1 MPVLRQK
8 RTVTNA
14 PIGVARINTGESELW
29 ETIRA
34 NAKNVAST
42 AFNTLKKESL
52 NEAQELALSQN
63 IDKVKTI
70 NPATGK
76 LEALELY
83 NMNSDARAA
92 YKRIIDSR
100 FEKSISDEI
109 KLKSKEFA
117 LIENISPQEYEE
129 KFSQYLAGVVNN
141 APEGMYKGMVEE
153 AGTFY
158 LASTKMNLTQT
169 RRQEQKAKNKQF
181 LITEVNE
188 VQKSFSELG
197 DEDRE
202 IAYNKI
208 LEKIDLN
215 ITADS
220 NSYSGSEINALK
232 NSTEKS
238 YWLAALQSDI
248 SSKPFKTQKDLNRYI
263 KNLAR
268 NRIIFGTEEFDLGL
282 PPEYLNEELANYARS
297 QSSIYQIRIQEEQA
311 EIFKN
316 VQEKLNA
323 KDISIDNILEELV
336 FGEQTKKEIE
346 LLGVQNKSERIEA
359 GLEYFTD
366 QLKSRSDALKKYIQE
381 NPEAEL
387 SVLDKKLG
395 NEAEMLL
402 TYALSLGL
410 DTNEQISTAVGRHGS
425 NPQDEN
431 GDFLSPESQAIIKAI
446 HELVPTNRLSALSDY
461 VKRGYSDTFITA
473 QAAKAKL
480 AKEQLIKKQEINFR
494 NRVENET
501 TKIKTKN
508 ISYTQQDYD
517 NFMDEFYEQVDYFI
531 SQGKP
536 LGVDKIIKLQ
546 TELNKNFII
555 RDVNSIMSEM
565 PNISSQILYD
575 SDAYILSSGRNT
587 SLLRKYEFGERPS
600 GSPDGPTMV
609 PINNLKDRLD
619 DILSRT
625 LGANHKAISTAFGE
639 LAAGQVK
646 EEARIA
652 KITEAQITKFKIE
665 SGEGDIS
672 DRSDVS
678 KIYIDWTDDRNWENI
693 ISKTGHDEI
702 TKQTNLMM
710 SGVDVGPNTINSLFQ
725 LYNQYS
731 NLRTDKGA
739 TYNRLTAYNV
749 FTNDQSA
756 FFETVSDL
764 SLMLGSDKRNEI
776 IQSLSALSNGDK
788 AERRANFFAT
798 AGIKD
803 KTTRNDSNDIIS
815 STSKYIRKVLP
826 TPDLMLSTGLYKQ
839 FEAYVNYQIYSNM
852 NEKTIEKNLKNM
864 YEKVFVKDDIILDL
878 RTGSNK
884 TNLNFHNI
892 FGDSDAVFW
901 ITNQI
906 ENQLNEF
913 GYTISPDKIFA
924 DKTSKDFN
932 ETINLPY
939 AEQVKLLANQRKA
952 GTGHQKVVLIPD
964 EFSNEGSL
972 NFWPHVRNED
982 GSLVPVQGKK
992 DGELMMPY
1000 FNTDELR
1007 IEYSKSGFEDKMK
1020 QKRKEAE
1027 ALLDVN
1033 RKKEKETIIN
1043 STLSLNNAKAVFRKN
1058 QRESMVVPP
1067 PIGNIVKG
1075 EVVAKSVI
1083 ESIDFKNKDH
1093 ITRGYVGL
1101 DSNQRGYLFV
1111 SKAGNNSGKPIL
1123 LNQKREQIKG
1133 TELTNL
1139 KETLRENMKQFKPKD
1154 SVYPK
1159 KYKELSKFYDLI
1171 DKVHRAELGLS
1182 N

>member
-34 NAKNVAST
+34 NAKTVAST

-52 NEAQELALSQN
+52 NEAQELALN
-63 IDKVKTI
+63 EDIDKVRTI
-70 NPATGK
+70 NPATGE

-92 YKRIIDSR
+92 YKRIVDSR

-109 KLKSKEFA
+109 KLKAQEFA
-117 LIENISPQEYEE
+117 LIENISPQRYEE
-129 KFSQYLAGVVNN
+129 KFSQYLAGMVKN
-141 APEGMYKGMVEE
+141 APEGMYQGMVEE

-169 RRQEQKAKNKQF
+169 RRREIKVKNKQLF
-181 LITEVNE
+181 ITEVNE
-188 VQKSFSELG
+188 VQNNFNEMDFVERKK
-197 DEDRE
+197 
-202 IAYNKI
+202 AYEKL
-208 LEKIDLN
+208 LEKVNLN
-215 ITADS
+215 VTADS
-220 NSYSGSEINALK
+220 NSYSGPEINALK
-232 NSTEKS
+232 NGIEKS
-238 YWLAALQSDI
+238 YWLASLNMYMSDDKVFNTKNDLDKFI
-248 SSKPFKTQKDLNRYI
+248 HDVGTGRTQL
-263 KNLAR
+263 
-268 NRIIFGTEEFDLGL
+268 GTQDY
-282 PPEYLNEELANYARS
+282 PPEYLNVELANQVRS
-297 QSSIYQIRIQEEQA
+297 QSSIYQFEIQENQA
-311 EIFKN
+311 KIFEN

-323 KDISIDNILEELV
+323 KDISIDNIFEELLYY
-336 FGEQTKKEIE
+336 EPTKEEIKYSPIS
-346 LLGVQNKSERIEA
+346 QSERIEA
-359 GLEYFTD
+359 GLEYFSD
-366 QLKSRSDALKKYIQE
+366 QLKSRSDALKKYIKE
-381 NPEAEL
+381 NPEVEL

-410 DTNEQISTAVGRHGS
+410 DTNKQISTAVGAYGS

-431 GDFLSPESQAIIKAI
+431 GEFLSPESQAIIKAI

-461 VKRGYSDTFITA
+461 VKRGFSDTFITA
-473 QAAKAKL
+473 QDAKAKL
-480 AKEQLIKKQEINFR
+480 AKEQFIKKQEINFR
-494 NRVENET
+494 NSVENET
-501 TKIKTKN
+501 TKIKTTN

-517 NFMDEFYEQVDYFI
+517 NFMDKFYEQVDYFI
-531 SQGKP
+531 SEGKP
-536 LGVDKIIKLQ
+536 LGVDKVIKLQ

-575 SDAYILSSGRNT
+575 SDAYVLSSGRNT

-672 DRSDVS
+672 DRGYVS
-678 KIYIDWTDDRNWENI
+678 KTNIDWTDDRNWENI

-710 SGVDVGPNTINSLFQ
+710 SGMDIGDNTINSLFQ

-731 NLRTDKGA
+731 NVRTDKGA
-739 TYNRLTAYNV
+739 TYNRLTAYKV

-776 IQSLSALSNGDK
+776 IQSLSALSNADK
-788 AERRANFFAT
+788 AESRANFFAT

-852 NEKTIEKNLKNM
+852 NEETIEKNLKNM

-878 RTGSNK
+878 RTGSSK
-884 TNLNFHNI
+884 TNLNLHNI
-892 FGDSDAVFW
+892 FGDDDAVFW
-901 ITNQI
+901 IKNQM
-906 ENQLNEF
+906 ENQLNDF
-913 GYTISPDKIFA
+913 GYTILA
-924 DKTSKDFN
+924 DEKFVGKTVKELKEIMALPPN
-932 ETINLPY
+932 ER
-939 AEQVKLLANQRKA
+939 AKLLADQRKTR
-952 GTGHQKVVLIPD
+952 TGHQRVVLIPD

-972 NFWPHVRNED
+972 NFWPHVRNDD
-982 GSLVPVQGKK
+982 GSLDPVQGRK

-1007 IEYSKSGFEDKMK
+1007 IEYSNSGFEDKME
-1020 QKRKEAE
+1020 QKRKEAKE
-1027 ALLDVN
+1027 LIDI
-1033 RKKEKETIIN
+1033 KQKEEKEAIIN
-1043 STLSLNNAKAVFRKN
+1043 STLSLSNAKLILKKQEIN
-1058 QRESMVVPP
+1058 STIIPP
-1067 PIGNIVKG
+1067 PIHRIVKG

-1083 ESIDFKNKDH
+1083 ESIDFKNKNH

-1101 DSNQRGYLFV
+1101 DSNQRGYSFV
-1111 SKAGNNSGKPIL
+1111 SGAGNSSGKPIL

-1133 TELTNL
+1133 KELTNL
-1139 KETLRENMKQFKPKD
+1139 KETLSENMKQFKVKD
-1154 SVYPK
+1154 GVFPK
-1159 KYKELSKFYDLI
+1159 KYNELSEFYNLV

>member
-52 NEAQELALSQN
+52 NEAQELALSQD

-188 VQKSFSELG
+188 VQKSFLELN

-232 NSTEKS
+232 NGIEKS
-238 YWLAALQSDI
+238 YW
-248 SSKPFKTQKDLNRYI
+248 SSTLNMHMSENIVFNTQNDFNKFINNI
-263 KNLAR
+263 GTGKEK
-268 NRIIFGTEEFDLGL
+268 FGGSGY
-282 PPEYLNEELANYARS
+282 PPEYLNAELSNQARS
-297 QSSIYQIRIQEEQA
+297 QSSIYQFEIQAKQA
-311 EIFKN
+311 EIFKD
-316 VQEKLNA
+316 VQEKLNT

-336 FGEQTKKEIE
+336 FGEQTEAEIE
-346 LLGVQNKSERIEA
+346 LLGVQNKSKRIEA

-410 DTNEQISTAVGRHGS
+410 DTNEQISTAVGAYGS

-431 GDFLSPESQAIIKAI
+431 GEFLSPESQAIIKAI

-473 QAAKAKL
+473 KAAKEKL

-575 SDAYILSSGRNT
+575 SDAYILSSGRNK

-652 KITEAQITKFKIE
+652 KVTEAQITKFKIE

-678 KIYIDWTDDRNWENI
+678 KIYIDWTDNRNWENI

-710 SGVDVGPNTINSLFQ
+710 SGVDVGNNTINSLFQ

-731 NLRTDKGA
+731 NLKTDKGA

-776 IQSLSALSNGDK
+776 IQSLGALSNADK
-788 AERRANFFAT
+788 AESRANFFAT

-815 STSKYIRKVLP
+815 STSKYIRKVLEK
-826 TPDLMLSTGLYKQ
+826 PDLMLGTGLYKQ
-839 FEAYVNYQIYSNM
+839 FEAYVNYHIYSNM
-852 NEKTIEKNLKNM
+852 NEETIEKNLKNM
-864 YEKVFVKDDIILDL
+864 YEKVFVEDDIILDL
-878 RTGSNK
+878 RTGSSK
-884 TNLNFHNI
+884 TNLNLHSI
-892 FGDSDAVFW
+892 FGDDDAVFW
-901 ITNQI
+901 IKNQM

-913 GYTISPDKIFA
+913 GYTILA
-924 DKTSKDFN
+924 DEKFVGKTVKELKEIMALPPN
-932 ETINLPY
+932 ER
-939 AEQVKLLANQRKA
+939 AKLLSDQRKTRTGNQR
-952 GTGHQKVVLIPD
+952 VVLIPD

-972 NFWPHVRNED
+972 NFWPHVRNDD

-1007 IEYSKSGFEDKMK
+1007 IEYSNSGFEDKIK

-1027 ALLDVN
+1027 ELLDLN
-1033 RKKEKETIIN
+1033 RKKETKAIIE
-1043 STLSLNNAKAVFRKN
+1043 STLSLNNSKAVFRKN

-1093 ITRGYVGL
+1093 ITRGYAGL

-1139 KETLRENMKQFKPKD
+1139 KETLRENMKQFKPNTE
-1154 SVYPK
+1154 
-1159 KYKELSKFYDLI
+1159 KYKELSKFYELVN
-1171 DKVHRAELGLS
+1171 KVHRVELGLS